1 MRIFK
6 NRGDIYI
13 PKSGYKSSKE
23 EQILLSL
30 LGVIVVFTLVFV
42 IVMGNKYDFSMK
54 NFFASDKVI
63 EEQQQ
68 NENISTTQLLP
79 AISGRSNYLLIETN
93 DKKDTVFYAVLIQAD
108 RDNVAYK
115 ATTLSPNTLIGN
127 KTINQS
133 FADGGIQGLFADMN
147 SYFGFEINYYAH
159 FTNSTFKDFVGD
171 LGTFLYPSPESFK
184 FSGGEGADEYS
195 IRINEGEAT
204 INSKTLSNLLRYYT
218 NEAKTYAIPNE
229 IVLYAL
235 VGLIDEESQEDAQEL
250 FRTFI
255 DDCSTNITVR
265 DFAGATDAMTVFTKS
280 TDSIKVYSCVAQYDQ
295 NFELTQDSL
304 KDIKGY
310 FN

>member
-30 LGVIVVFTLVFV
+30 LGVVVVFTVAFV
-42 IVMGNKYDFSMK
+42 IIMGNRYDFSMK
-54 NFFASDKVI
+54 NFFTSDKVI
-63 EEQQQ
+63 EEQQ
-68 NENISTTQLLP
+68 EISTTATLP
-79 AISGRSNYLLIETN
+79 AISGKSNYLVVETN
-93 DKKDTVFYAVLIQAD
+93 DKKDTVFYALLIQAD
-108 RDNVAYK
+108 RDNIAYK
-115 ATTLSPNTLIGN
+115 ATILSPQTVIGT
-127 KTINQS
+127 KSINQS

-147 SYFGFEINYYAH
+147 NYFGFDINYYAH
-159 FTNSTFKDFVGD
+159 FTTSTFKDFVGD

-184 FSGGEGADEYS
+184 FSGGQGADEYS
-195 IRINEGEAT
+195 VRINEGEST
-204 INSKTLSNLLRYYT
+204 INAKNFSNLLRYYV

-265 DFAGATDAMTVFTKS
+265 DFASATDAMTVFTKS
-280 TDSIKVYSCVAQYDQ
+280 TDSIKVYSCVAQYNQ
-295 NFELTQDSL
+295 NFTLTQESL

-310 FN
+310 FS

>member
-30 LGVIVVFTLVFV
+30 LGVVVVFTVAFV
-42 IVMGNKYDFSMK
+42 IIMGNRYDFSMK

-63 EEQQQ
+63 EEQQ
-68 NENISTTQLLP
+68 EISTTATLP
-79 AISGRSNYLLIETN
+79 AISGKSNYLVVETN
-93 DKKDTVFYAVLIQAD
+93 DKKDTVFYALLIQAD
-108 RDNVAYK
+108 RDNIAYK
-115 ATTLSPNTLIGN
+115 ATILSPQTVIGT
-127 KTINQS
+127 KSINQS

-147 SYFGFEINYYAH
+147 NYFGFDINYYAH
-159 FTNSTFKDFVGD
+159 FTTSTFKDFVGD

-184 FSGGEGADEYS
+184 FSGGQGADEYS
-195 IRINEGEAT
+195 VRINEGEST
-204 INSKTLSNLLRYYT
+204 INAKNFSNLLRYYV

-255 DDCSTNITVR
+255 DNCSTNITVR
-265 DFAGATDAMTVFTKS
+265 DFASATDAMTVFTKS

-295 NFELTQDSL
+295 NFTLTQESL

-310 FN
+310 FS

>member
-30 LGVIVVFTLVFV
+30 LGVVVVFTIAFV
-42 IVMGNKYDFSMK
+42 IIMGNKYDFSMK
-54 NFFASDKVI
+54 NFFASDKVL
-63 EEQQQ
+63 EDQQQ
-68 NENISTTQLLP
+68 QISTTQVLP
-79 AISGRSNYLLIETN
+79 AISGKSNYLLIETN
-93 DKKDTVFYAVLIQAD
+93 DSRDTVFYAVLIQAD

-115 ATTLSPNTLIGN
+115 VTTLSPQTNIGS

-133 FADGGIQGLFADMN
+133 FVEGGIQGLFADMN
-147 SYFGFEINYYAH
+147 SYFGFEINYYAQ

-195 IRINEGEAT
+195 VRINEGEST
-204 INSKTLSNLLRYYT
+204 INAKTLSNMLRYYV
-218 NEAKTYAIPNE
+218 NEDKTYAIPNE

-235 VGLIDEESQEDAQEL
+235 VGLVDEESQEDADEL

-255 DDCSTNITVR
+255 DDASTNITVR
-265 DFAGATDAMTVFTKS
+265 DYANATDAMTVFTQS

-295 NFELTQDSL
+295 NYTLTDESL

>member
-30 LGVIVVFTLVFV
+30 LGVVVVFTVAFV
-42 IVMGNKYDFSMK
+42 IIMGNRYDFSMK

-63 EEQQQ
+63 EEQQ
-68 NENISTTQLLP
+68 EISTTATLP
-79 AISGRSNYLLIETN
+79 AISGKSNYLVVETN
-93 DKKDTVFYAVLIQAD
+93 DKKDTVFYAILIQAD
-108 RDNVAYK
+108 RDNIAYK
-115 ATTLSPNTLIGN
+115 ATILSPQTVIGT
-127 KTINQS
+127 KSINQS

-147 SYFGFEINYYAH
+147 NYFGFDINYYAH
-159 FTNSTFKDFVGD
+159 FTTSTFKDFVGD

-184 FSGGEGADEYS
+184 FSGGQGADEYS
-195 IRINEGEAT
+195 VRINEGEST
-204 INSKTLSNLLRYYT
+204 INAKNFSNLLRYYV

-265 DFAGATDAMTVFTKS
+265 DFASATDAMTVFTKS

-295 NFELTQDSL
+295 NFTLTQESL

-310 FN
+310 FS

>member
-30 LGVIVVFTLVFV
+30 LGVVVVFTVAFV
-42 IVMGNKYDFSMK
+42 IIMGNRYDFSMK
-54 NFFASDKVI
+54 NFFTSDKVI
-63 EEQQQ
+63 EEQQ
-68 NENISTTQLLP
+68 EISTTATLP
-79 AISGRSNYLLIETN
+79 AISGKSNYLVVETN
-93 DKKDTVFYAVLIQAD
+93 DKKDTVFYALLIQAD
-108 RDNVAYK
+108 RDNIAYK
-115 ATTLSPNTLIGN
+115 ATILSPQTVIGTKN
-127 KTINQS
+127 INQS

-147 SYFGFEINYYAH
+147 NYFGFDINYYAH
-159 FTNSTFKDFVGD
+159 FTTSTFKDFVGD

-184 FSGGEGADEYS
+184 FSGGQGADEYS
-195 IRINEGEAT
+195 VRINEGEST
-204 INSKTLSNLLRYYT
+204 INAKNFSNLLRYYV

-265 DFAGATDAMTVFTKS
+265 DFASATDAMTVFTKS
-280 TDSIKVYSCVAQYDQ
+280 TDSIKVYSCVAQYNQ
-295 NFELTQDSL
+295 NFTLTQESI

-310 FN
+310 FS

>member
-30 LGVIVVFTLVFV
+30 LGVVVVFTVAFV
-42 IVMGNKYDFSMK
+42 IIMGNRYDFSMK
-54 NFFASDKVI
+54 NFFTSDKVI
-63 EEQQQ
+63 EEQQ
-68 NENISTTQLLP
+68 EISTTATLP
-79 AISGRSNYLLIETN
+79 AISGKSNYLVVETN
-93 DKKDTVFYAVLIQAD
+93 DKKDTVFYALLIQAD
-108 RDNVAYK
+108 RDNIAYK
-115 ATTLSPNTLIGN
+115 ATILSPQTVIGT
-127 KTINQS
+127 KSINQS

-147 SYFGFEINYYAH
+147 NYFGFDINYYAH
-159 FTNSTFKDFVGD
+159 FTTSTFKDFVGD

-184 FSGGEGADEYS
+184 FSGGQGADEYS
-195 IRINEGEAT
+195 VRINEGEST
-204 INSKTLSNLLRYYT
+204 INAKNFSNLLRYYV

-235 VGLIDEESQEDAQEL
+235 VGLIDEDSQEDAQEL

-265 DFAGATDAMTVFTKS
+265 DFASATDAMTVFTKS
-280 TDSIKVYSCVAQYDQ
+280 TDSIKVYSCVAQYNQ
-295 NFELTQDSL
+295 NFTLTQESL

-310 FN
+310 FS

>member
-30 LGVIVVFTLVFV
+30 LGVVVVFTVAFV
-42 IVMGNKYDFSMK
+42 IIMGNQYDFSMK

-63 EEQQQ
+63 EQQQ
-68 NENISTTQLLP
+68 EISTTATLP
-79 AISGRSNYLLIETN
+79 AISGKSNYLVVETN
-93 DKKDTVFYAVLIQAD
+93 DKKDTVFYALLIQAD
-108 RDNVAYK
+108 RDNIAYK
-115 ATTLSPNTLIGN
+115 ATILSPQTVIGT
-127 KTINQS
+127 KSINQS

-147 SYFGFEINYYAH
+147 NYFGFDINYYAH
-159 FTNSTFKDFVGD
+159 FTTSTFKDFVGD

-184 FSGGEGADEYS
+184 FSGGQGADEYS
-195 IRINEGEAT
+195 VRINEGEST
-204 INSKTLSNLLRYYT
+204 INAKNFSNLLRYYV

-265 DFAGATDAMTVFTKS
+265 DFASATDAMTVFTKS

-295 NFELTQDSL
+295 NFTLTQESL

-310 FN
+310 FS